1 VWRGKNKK
9 GKTTMKTVIV
19 EVTHKLVLKVSEDT
33 DVEDVV
39 NELECSFQDTTGNAD
54 VEDSEMTTYECVDS
68 H

>member
-1 VWRGKNKK
+1 
-9 GKTTMKTVIV
+9 MKTVIV